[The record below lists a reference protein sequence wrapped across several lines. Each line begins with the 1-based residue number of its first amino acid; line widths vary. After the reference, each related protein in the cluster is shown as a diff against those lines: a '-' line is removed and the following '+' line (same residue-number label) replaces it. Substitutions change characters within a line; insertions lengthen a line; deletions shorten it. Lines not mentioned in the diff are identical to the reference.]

1 MTGMNGLSLQH
12 AFTIHGNVAAPIS
25 FGETYLGN
33 SEFLPITGGYFDGPK
48 LRGEVVP
55 GGGDWKVLRPDGD
68 THIYAKY
75 ALKTNDS
82 VYINILN
89 EGVGRTVPLKDKE
102 QEEEEEKEN
111 GQVYDGDG
119 LPTIRTTPVFEVDVH
134 SKHAW
139 LNDWIFV
146 ADLKAINSTL
156 VDVIVYEV
164 F

>member
-1 MTGMNGLSLQH
+1 MLLPSTATLLHPSHSAIHTLATVNFSLSQ
-12 AFTIHGNVAAPIS
+12 AATLKAQNFP
-25 FGETYLGN
+25 
-33 SEFLPITGGYFDGPK
+33 
-48 LRGEVVP
+48 GEVVP

-89 EGVGRTVPLKDKE
+89 EGVGRTVPLEDKE
-102 QEEEEEKEN
+102 QEEAEEKEN
-111 GQVYDGDG
+111 GQVYDGNG
-119 LPTIRTTPVFEVDVH
+119 PPTIRTTPVFEVDVH
-134 SKHAW
+134 STHAW

-146 ADLKAINSTL
+146 ADVKAINSTL

-164 F
+164 FDSVKH